1 MHSGSETDNNNANK
15 YFINIDFGAVP
26 VGSVRKR
33 SIDITNDLKASSYF
47 FVVIFK
53 KYYVHNILLY
63 TIIFV
68 LTIYSMVL
76 QKIYLNY

>member
-1 MHSGSETDNNNANK
+1 MHSVSETNDDNANK

-47 FVVIFK
+47 FAVIYK
-53 KYYVHNILLY
+53 NYYVHILSY
-63 TIIFV
+63 TII
-68 LTIYSMVL
+68 
-76 QKIYLNY
+76 YLIFIQWFCTKSF

>member
-1 MHSGSETDNNNANK
+1 MHSVSETGNDNANK

-47 FVVIFK
+47 FCSSF
-53 KYYVHNILLY
+53 
-63 TIIFV
+63 
-68 LTIYSMVL
+68 
-76 QKIYLNY
+76 

>member
-1 MHSGSETDNNNANK
+1 MHSVSQIDNYENK

-47 FVVIFK
+47 FVVIYKNF
-53 KYYVHNILLY
+53 YVHIVLY
-63 TIIFV
+63 TNIPLYF
-68 LTIYSMVL
+68 Y
-76 QKIYLNY
+76 YLFNGFARILSKF

>member
-1 MHSGSETDNNNANK
+1 MHSMSETATDNANK

-47 FVVIFK
+47 LFLVIIK
-53 KYYVHNILLY
+53 NYYVHILLY
-63 TIIFV
+63 TIIFS
-68 LTIYSMVL
+68 LFIQWFCTKSF
-76 QKIYLNY
+76 